1 MRLPIAEYLFRRDH
15 YGMLKALTTDCD
27 IASAVGSENILVC
40 AGVEMQFHASSPFA
54 DLGALG

>member
-1 MRLPIAEYLFRRDH
+1 MWLPICEYLFRRDH
-15 YGMLKALTTDCD
+15 YGMLKAQAADRD